1 VLLVLAAG
9 CDDADNQPVS
19 TTVSDRS
26 TTSLAT
32 VATLS
37 TMTTASSSTT
47 LAVAD
52 RRIVFS
58 SARGETMGLYIV
70 QPDGTDIQPL
80 PMATLS
86 VDEPMWSP
94 DKTRILFHG
103 YQTAKGAEVDFD
115 EFIDIDIYVID
126 DDGGN
131 PLRLTD
137 CVCTDLSGNW
147 SPDGERIVFTSDRA
161 GPLGTEATN
170 ISFYVMDIYVMD
182 NDGSN
187 VIRLTDDPGHDIAPA
202 WSPDGTQIVFISLRT
217 GNSGLYVM
225 NADGSSVTLLL
236 WDPAFDV
243 DRPAWSPDGTTIV
256 YQQDPGPD
264 LWLMNSD
271 GTNRRNI
278 TNTSYADDGEPE
290 WSHDGTQIV
299 FQSDR
304 TGNAEIW
311 TMDADGSN
319 LVQVTNHPRGDFYAD
334 W

>member
-9 CDDADNQPVS
+9 CDDADSQPVS

-32 VATLS
+32 VATPS

-52 RRIVFS
+52 RRIVFTS
-58 SARGETMGLYIV
+58 GRGETGGLYIV
-70 QPDGTDIQPL
+70 QPDGTDIQSL
-80 PMATLS
+80 PTGTLALG
-86 VDEPMWSP
+86 EPVWSP
-94 DKTRILFHG
+94 DRTRILVSG
-103 YQTAKGAEVDFD
+103 GQTPKGAEDVNH
-115 EFIDIDIYVID
+115 DIYVID
-126 DDGGN
+126 PDGGN

-137 CVCTDLSGNW
+137 WEGIDALGNW
-147 SPDGERIVFTSDRA
+147 SPDGERIVFVSDRA
-161 GPLGTEATN
+161 GPLRTEADN
-170 ISFYVMDIYVMD
+170 LDIYVMD

-187 VIRLTDDPGHDIAPA
+187 VIRLTDDPEHDIEPA
-202 WSPDGTQIVFISLRT
+202 WSPDGTQILFISMRIA
-217 GNSGLYVM
+217 GSELYVM

-236 WDPAFDV
+236 EDPTGQLY
-243 DRPAWSPDGTTIV
+243 RPAWSPDGTTIV

-278 TNTSYADDGEPE
+278 TNTPYADDGEAE
-290 WSHDGTQIV
+290 WSLDGTQIV
-299 FQSDR
+299 FNSDR
-304 TGNAEIW
+304 TGNTEIW
-311 TMDADGSN
+311 IMDADGSN
-319 LVQVTNHPRGDFYAD
+319 LVQVTNHPSYDGYPD